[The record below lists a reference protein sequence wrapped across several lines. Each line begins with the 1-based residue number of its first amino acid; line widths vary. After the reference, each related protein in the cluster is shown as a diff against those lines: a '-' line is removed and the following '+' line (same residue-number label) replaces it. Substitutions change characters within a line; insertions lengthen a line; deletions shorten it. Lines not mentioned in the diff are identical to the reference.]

1 MTDLRFP
8 SSKELTEREVGN
20 KYRILIT
27 ERVKVGSVLGR
38 TDNYLPVVV
47 KKSLPLGIWLDVEV
61 TEAMGSYLIGKEV
74 V

>member
-1 MTDLRFP
+1 MI
-8 SSKELTEREVGN
+8 SKELNENEIGN
-20 KYRILIT
+20 RYRLIIT

-61 TEAMGSYLIGKEV
+61 IEALDSYLVGKEV